1 MSPSITWVSKEYGIV
16 MYDGSIEV
24 VKHQSFAE
32 SYDEAVMKALEAQSN
47 EPPEVTA

>member
-1 MSPSITWVSKEYGIV
+1 MSPSIKWVSKKYGII
-16 MYDGSIEV
+16 MYDDSIEI

-47 EPPEVTA
+47 DPPEVTA